1 MTSPIR
7 GCTAWL
13 HKHGWLSA
21 SALQKIVS
29 HLRKEF
35 QIHTSSR
42 LEVHPIAAG
51 TSTEMSAVQN
61 TSAAGSLQENLLAD
75 KPHLE
80 QDPLSPD
87 PPPPPAVWP
96 VVRFIVKSP
105 MQCSSLRSFLTLFLG
120 ILSSVGVGG
129 CLAGIGAFIGNL
141 TTALKNA
148 NDKDFDRSFVILC
161 IFLVAS
167 VATKTCSEY
176 CMRSVGQLK
185 RTHLN
190 SRIQSL

>member
-1 MTSPIR
+1 VR
-7 GCTAWL
+7 L
-13 HKHGWLSA
+13 HEHGWLVA
-21 SALQKIVS
+21 SALQKSVS
-29 HLRKEF
+29 HLREVF
-35 QIHTSSR
+35 QIHTRSR

-51 TSTEMSAVQN
+51 TSKEMSAVQSN
-61 TSAAGSLQENLLAD
+61 SAAGSLQEKLLAD
-75 KPHLE
+75 TPHLE
-80 QDPLSPD
+80 QEPE
-87 PPPPPAVWP
+87 PPAAWP

-129 CLAGIGAFIGNL
+129 CLAGIGSFIGQL

-148 NDKDFDRSFVILC
+148 NDKDFDRSFLILC
-161 IFLVAS
+161 IFLVAA

-176 CMRSVGQLK
+176 CMRSLGQLK

-190 SRIQSL
+190 SRIQSM